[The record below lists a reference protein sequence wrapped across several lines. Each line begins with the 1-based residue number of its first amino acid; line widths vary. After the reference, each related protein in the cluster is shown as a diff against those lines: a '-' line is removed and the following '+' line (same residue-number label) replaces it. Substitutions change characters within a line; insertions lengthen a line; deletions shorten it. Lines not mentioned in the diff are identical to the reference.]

1 MAECKYYS
9 FYALAKIND
18 PELLYEAFQQQIAPG
33 HADKIEVEVF
43 EYSDNHWHRL
53 TRSGALDKNVPDE
66 VLDILEHRF
75 GNEDPGSWYYE
86 ASLESWF
93 CSYKPLTS
101 KHFVLLVRSADPD
114 KLIEEDYLQFL
125 FHFYCHQLQML
136 QGTYR
141 DALTGLYNRRAF
153 NEKIPQL
160 LDRNQALRRRAI
172 DFSPTVFV
180 MLDIDHFKSVNDSH
194 GHLFGDEVLLL
205 LSRLMTD
212 SFRENDLLFRY
223 GGEEFALVLMDI
235 TPQQAQETLERFRQ
249 KVASYDFPNLDQVTV
264 SIGFT
269 LFDRGLTVD
278 ELVNQADKALY
289 YGKSTT
295 RNALHAYQTLVE
307 KNLLST
313 GKPARTPT
321 LELS

>member
-43 EYSDNHWHRL
+43 QHSDKRWSRL
-53 TRSGALDKNVPDE
+53 TRSGGLEQSIPQQ
-66 VLDILEHRF
+66 VLDTLNEKF
-75 GNEDPGSWYYE
+75 GAQDVGSWYYDSAIE
-86 ASLESWF
+86 GWF

-101 KHFVLLVRSADPD
+101 KHFVLLVKSSDPEQ
-114 KLIEEDYLQFL
+114 LIEEEYLQFL

-153 NEKIPQL
+153 NEKMLQL
-160 LDRNQALRRRAI
+160 LEPADNHQRRALNY
-172 DFSPTVFV
+172 SPTVYV
-180 MLDIDHFKSVNDSH
+180 MLDIDHFKSINDSM
-194 GHLFGDEVLLL
+194 GHLYVDEVLLL
-205 LSRLMTD
+205 LAQQMTD

-223 GGEEFALVLMDI
+223 GGEEFAMVLMDI
-235 TPQQAQETLERFRQ
+235 TAQQAQHSLQRFRG
-249 KVASYDFPNLDQVTV
+249 KIADYDFPNVEQVTV

-269 LFDRGLTVD
+269 GFDKNLPME
-278 ELVNQADKALY
+278 ELINQAENALY
-289 YGKSTT
+289 YCKNTT
-295 RNALHAYQTLVE
+295 RNVVHSYQELAAKELIPVVRAT
-307 KNLLST
+307 K
-313 GKPARTPT
+313 TPD
-321 LELS
+321 LEIS